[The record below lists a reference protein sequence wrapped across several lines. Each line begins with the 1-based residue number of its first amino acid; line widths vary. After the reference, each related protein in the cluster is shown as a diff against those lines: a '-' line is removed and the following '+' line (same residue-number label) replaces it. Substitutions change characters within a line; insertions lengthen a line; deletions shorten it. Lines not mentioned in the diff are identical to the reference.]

1 MLNWIWNETFHCL
14 NARPLNLYLFIG
26 KLCDSWLDSHGL
38 PVNKSRFHGAS
49 AEKMRP
55 NRVICFRLQ
64 SFLAG
69 ISHQIFMEDWVMWRG
84 FFFFLFFFF
93 LLFFFEVRSLLLY
106 FFSPIQW
113 MNGCWNRP
121 LSWMSPNIKQDTER
135 GRGKKKGWKT
145 AEERT
150 DSRLHHICPAR

>member
-1 MLNWIWNETFHCL
+1 MLNSIWNETFHCL

-84 FFFFLFFFF
+84 FFFFFFFF
-93 LLFFFEVRSLLLY
+93 SS
-106 FFSPIQW
+106 FSFLKSDLCYYISFLQYSEW
-113 MNGCWNRP
+113 MAAEIDRFHGWAQILNKTPREG
-121 LSWMSPNIKQDTER
+121 EE
-135 GRGKKKGWKT
+135 KKKGWKT